1 MAAGWSLT
9 ADVMM
14 CMGCVC
20 VAAEREDRSGE
31 HSGAGTGDAG
41 QQALEEDG

>member
-9 ADVMM
+9 ADVMIY
-14 CMGCVC
+14 MGCVC
-20 VAAEREDRSGE
+20 VAAEREDRSGK
-31 HSGAGTGDAG
+31 HSGAGARDAG